1 MKKVLNNMNRPL
13 LIVTSILLCFGLIM
27 IQSAS
32 SMESYMRYAKSPYYY
47 FIKQAVF
54 VVAGLI
60 ASCFILIFPTK
71 NYKKMSNLF
80 ILGSIGVL
88 ILVYMYGTSANN
100 AKSWFDLGVVSI
112 QPSEFV
118 KIAVILYLAVYYE
131 KHSDE
136 LSELSVLLKPISLII
151 IAFILIAAQPDLGT
165 ASILLLMTGLIFY
178 AVPIPEDKRKFLN
191 KIILSGVL
199 LVVVLL
205 LVMGKSILKDYQL
218 QRFNF
223 LDPCERYQE
232 KSGYQ
237 LCNSFIAFSN
247 GGLNGQ
253 GIGESTQ
260 KYLYLPESY
269 TDFIFPIIVEEW
281 GLVVGIIII
290 IIYAILLYIIYQI
303 AKKATNLRNSLIAYG
318 VLIYLLLHISVNL
331 IGVMGIGPLT
341 GVPLPFLSYGG
352 SYTLS
357 LIIAIALVQR
367 VHIET
372 TIKNNKKAQSL
383 V

>member
-71 NYKKMSNLF
+71 NYKKMGNLF

-118 KIAVILYLAVYYE
+118 KIAIILYLAVYYE

-191 KIILSGVL
+191 KIIL
-199 LVVVLL
+199 
-205 LVMGKSILKDYQL
+205 D
-218 QRFNF
+218 
-223 LDPCERYQE
+223 
-232 KSGYQ
+232 
-237 LCNSFIAFSN
+237 
-247 GGLNGQ
+247 
-253 GIGESTQ
+253 
-260 KYLYLPESY
+260 
-269 TDFIFPIIVEEW
+269 
-281 GLVVGIIII
+281 
-290 IIYAILLYIIYQI
+290 
-303 AKKATNLRNSLIAYG
+303 
-318 VLIYLLLHISVNL
+318 
-331 IGVMGIGPLT
+331 
-341 GVPLPFLSYGG
+341 
-352 SYTLS
+352 
-357 LIIAIALVQR
+357 
-367 VHIET
+367 
-372 TIKNNKKAQSL
+372 
-383 V
+383 

>member
-1 MKKVLNNMNRPL
+1 
-13 LIVTSILLCFGLIM
+13 
-27 IQSAS
+27 
-32 SMESYMRYAKSPYYY
+32 
-47 FIKQAVF
+47 
-54 VVAGLI
+54 
-60 ASCFILIFPTK
+60 
-71 NYKKMSNLF
+71 MSNLF
-80 ILGSIGVL
+80 ILGSIGIL

-100 AKSWFDLGVVSI
+100 AKSWFDLGFVSI

-151 IAFILIAAQPDLGT
+151 IAFIFIAAQPDLGT

-232 KSGYQ
+232 KTGYQ
-237 LCNSFIAFSN
+237 LCNSFIAFKN
-247 GGLNGQ
+247 GGIKGQ
-253 GIGESTQ
+253 GLGGSTQ
-260 KYLYLPESY
+260 KYLYLPEPY
-269 TDFIFPIIVEEW
+269 TDFIF
-281 GLVVGIIII
+281 
-290 IIYAILLYIIYQI
+290 AQI
-303 AKKATNLRNSLIAYG
+303 STRLISSR
-318 VLIYLLLHISVNL
+318 L
-331 IGVMGIGPLT
+331 
-341 GVPLPFLSYGG
+341 
-352 SYTLS
+352 
-357 LIIAIALVQR
+357 
-367 VHIET
+367 
-372 TIKNNKKAQSL
+372 
-383 V
+383 